1 MKKFFLV
8 SLLIISTIAPSI
20 AQQVLDDVYIRE
32 HFPKRR
38 VVPYAPLREADVIWT
53 KRVWRTI
60 DLKEKINHP
69 LYYPVDDAI
78 AYRKSLF
85 RYMKEAALEG
95 NLTLYGGIDE
105 EFRKPLTKDEIDKL
119 FVSWDSSKFAEDPVT
134 GEMVPA
140 PVKNETTSNNIVQY
154 RLKEVWFLDK
164 QRSVMDVRILGICAV
179 TTKLS
184 EQGDVVGVKNLF
196 WVYFPELR
204 TVLANTE
211 VFNRQNDTE
220 RLTYDDLFWKRQFN
234 SVIYKVSNVYDRMI
248 SEYKLGI
255 DALLEAEDIKNDI
268 FNLEHD
274 LWHF

>member
-8 SLLIISTIAPSI
+8 SILFISVIVPSL
-20 AQQVLDDVYIRE
+20 AQQVLDDIYIRE

-69 LYYPVDDAI
+69 LYYPTDDQI

-85 RYMKEAALEG
+85 RYMKEAAMEG

-119 FVSWDSSKFAEDPVT
+119 FVSWDSSKYAEDPVT
-134 GEMVPA
+134 GEMVLA
-140 PVKNETTSNNIVQY
+140 PIKNEITSYNVIQY
-154 RLKEVWFLDK
+154 KLKEVWFLDK
-164 QRSVMDVRILGICAV
+164 QRSVMDVRILGLCAV
-179 TTKLS
+179 KTKLS
-184 EQGDVVGVKNLF
+184 EQGDVIGVSNLF

-204 TVLANTE
+204 TILANTE

-248 SEYKLGI
+248 GDYKLGI